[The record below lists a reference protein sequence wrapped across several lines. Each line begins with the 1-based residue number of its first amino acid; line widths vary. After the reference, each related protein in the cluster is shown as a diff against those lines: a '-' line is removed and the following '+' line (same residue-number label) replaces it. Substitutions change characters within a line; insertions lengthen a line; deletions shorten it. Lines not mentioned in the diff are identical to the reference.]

1 MFLSAGHLVYFF
13 FHPKLVGGFEE
24 RHGCTYLNPWRGILL
39 WLGNP
44 IWGSIYARSLR
55 QTLLKSNQEFLYFRS
70 RGSNIRN
77 TGGNRQVLNHSLESF
92 IPDSHV
98 YTRVLTSLDVF
109 CCWHFDWFCHFFLL
123 SSSSLVNTDW
133 QPITLVEPKTRLINK
148 FLISCFQMI
157 DPKALKTYI

>member
-1 MFLSAGHLVYFF
+1 MVSQSIYFF
-13 FHPKLVGGFEE
+13 FPPKVVGGFEE

-39 WLGNP
+39 WLGNR
-44 IWGSIYARSLR
+44 IWGSIYAQSLR

-98 YTRVLTSLDVF
+98 YTCVHTSRCFLLLTFWLILS
-109 CCWHFDWFCHFFLL
+109 FFLL

-148 FLISCFQMI
+148 FLISCFQI
-157 DPKALKTYI
+157 FDPKALKTYI